1 MFQSLAAAK
10 QARGVTKKER
20 VSPNRTQNEQNSSV
34 NFVDVTAV
42 NVLVS
47 TVIPRIATEAQ
58 SKSSEKMQRPYEYSI
73 HLVV

>member
-1 MFQSLAAAK
+1 M
-10 QARGVTKKER
+10 
-20 VSPNRTQNEQNSSV
+20 
-34 NFVDVTAV
+34 DVTAV